1 MRLRLFTTLLLLL
14 TTSGILA
21 AKTGFPLDDQFQK
34 KHTWQS
40 LFNGKILIIIG
51 GDQRKTAEYSKAWK
65 AQLDPV
71 VGQKARII
79 GLANLDGVPFFV
91 SNNSIRENLRES
103 VPGLPVLCDWDG
115 KAFEALGMTPDT
127 ITVLV
132 FRKNGTL
139 AGRVTGLVTTAGVTG
154 VQALVDASE
163 K

>member
-1 MRLRLFTTLLLLL
+1 MRRTLFTITVLLL
-14 TTSGILA
+14 TAGILDA
-21 AKTGFPLDDQFQK
+21 RAGFPLEDQFLK

-40 LFNGKILIIIG
+40 LFSGKTLIIIG

-65 AQLDPV
+65 AGLDPV
-71 VGQKARII
+71 LGQRVRII

-91 SNNSIRENLRES
+91 SNNSIRESLRES
-103 VPGLPVLCDWDG
+103 VPALPVLCDWDG

-139 AGRVTGLVTTAGVTG
+139 AGRVTGLVTAAGVTR
-154 VQALVDASE
+154 VQALVETAE